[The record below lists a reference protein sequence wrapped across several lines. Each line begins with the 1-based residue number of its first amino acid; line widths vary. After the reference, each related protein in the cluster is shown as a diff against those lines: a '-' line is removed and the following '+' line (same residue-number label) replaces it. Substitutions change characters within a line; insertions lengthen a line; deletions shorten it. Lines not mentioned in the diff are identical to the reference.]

1 MITLIFAHLKRRS
14 INYIAVCIELIV
26 VVLVC
31 NILLSHLV
39 PFIQGQ
45 QLYKSLKLSSILCC
59 TTSEESDAID
69 IIAREV
75 DARILW
81 RNYRGQYALSDENL
95 FVQPVEKSYL
105 RRFALVPDEQI
116 SDGPIAVVASSLTS
130 KYKPGNSYTVVLQEP
145 IGEITFSVVLS
156 TDTDLMFI
164 PPSGDAALSVIGRH
178 PHTVLLAL
186 DDNDLAKFDASDVY
200 TLEAE
205 DNDAQRVTEILSWN
219 EKIITAMSCEDAQS
233 HSNSLDM
240 NQMGMPIVISLT
252 AVSLC
257 LAGMLSNTLL
267 SIIANE
273 RNNAIYYICGYTW
286 KKCALVQFISDL
298 LIVFFSILMAYAV
311 MQILSKMSGN
321 ITFQK
326 TSFILSVAIVAVIF
340 TFAEILGIVQITKRN
355 VAEIAERMK

>member
-1 MITLIFAHLKRRS
+1 MITLIFTHLKRRA
-14 INYIAVCIELIV
+14 INYIAVCVELIV

-59 TTSEESDAID
+59 TTSAESDALD

-75 DARILW
+75 DAKILW
-81 RNYRGQYALSDENL
+81 RNYRGQYALSDESL
-95 FVQPVEKSYL
+95 FIQPVEKSYL
-105 RRFALVPDEQI
+105 HRFDLVPDEQI
-116 SDGPIAVVASSLTS
+116 SAGPIAVVASSLTS
-130 KYKPGNSYTVVLQEP
+130 RYKSGNTYTVALQYP
-145 IGEITFSVVLS
+145 IGEITFSVALS
-156 TDTDLMFI
+156 TDNDLLFI

-178 PHTVLLAL
+178 PNTVLLAL
-186 DDNDLAKFDASDVY
+186 DDDDLAKFDASDVY
-200 TLEAE
+200 TLEAK

-219 EKIITAMSCEDAQS
+219 EKIIAAMSCEDAQS
-233 HSNSLDM
+233 YSNSLDM
-240 NQMGMPIVISLT
+240 SQMGMPIVISLT
-252 AVSLC
+252 AVALC

-298 LIVFFSILMAYAV
+298 LIVFFSVVMAYAV
-311 MQILSKMSGN
+311 MQILSKTSGN
-321 ITFQK
+321 ITFQQ
-326 TSFILSVAIVAVIF
+326 TSFLLSVAIVAVIF
-340 TFAEILGIVQITKRN
+340 TLAEILGVIQIAKKN